1 MPGFVGRVLRFASRA
16 GLVAAAATF
25 AAYAL
30 ARGTYDVSLEQE
42 RTAATITLMC
52 VGLWI
57 LGLLARPLHAGTRR
71 AGRRDGRHVR
81 ADAPD
86 PRARDFFALDIPP
99 LGLDLVIATVV
110 VIAIAILE
118 LGWHATHGAGTRDE
132 RLGAEDR

>member
-1 MPGFVGRVLRFASRA
+1 MPARSRGHASL
-16 GLVAAAATF
+16 LVAA
-25 AAYAL
+25 
-30 ARGTYDVSLEQE
+30 
-42 RTAATITLMC
+42 M
-52 VGLWI
+52 
-57 LGLLARPLHAGTRR
+57 AGTF
-71 AGRRDGRHVR
+71 VLTLLI
-81 ADAPD
+81 